1 VGEYT
6 GIEAW
11 RLLKTA
17 VVAEGDPM
25 AEWWVKKLRAKVR
38 EKGLEF
44 RLVVDGDGVGH
55 LSAGSRIEDS
65 TLHGGYGDAV
75 VRLMSLL
82 DRG

>member
-1 VGEYT
+1 MGEYT

-11 RLLKTA
+11 RFLRTA
-17 VVAEGDPM
+17 IVAEGDPM
-25 AEWWVKKLRAKVR
+25 ADWWVKKLRAKVR

-44 RLVVDGDGVGH
+44 RLVVDGDGVAH
-55 LSAGSRIEDS
+55 LSAGSGMEDS

-82 DRG
+82 ESG